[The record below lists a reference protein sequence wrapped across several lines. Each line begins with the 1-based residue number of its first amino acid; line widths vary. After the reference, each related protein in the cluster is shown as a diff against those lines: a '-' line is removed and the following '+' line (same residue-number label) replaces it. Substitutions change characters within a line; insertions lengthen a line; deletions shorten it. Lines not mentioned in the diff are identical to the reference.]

1 MSTTTTPEDITVRT
15 TECHRAPAPPDAA
28 VRRPAAHTLRGDLG
42 LVTRQVRFE
51 QRAFWRNRSR
61 AFFSFGFPLVFLVV
75 FNAINGSHHIS
86 ELGGISYATW
96 FVPGILAYGLIM
108 ATFTN
113 LAVSTAVAR
122 DSGILKR
129 VRGTALPAWAF
140 IAGRVVSTLITSA
153 ALVAV
158 TLGLGVVA
166 YDVEIRT
173 STLLGTILTIV
184 LGSVCFTTLGLAVTT
199 IIPNAEAAPAIVNL
213 LVLPLTFISGIW
225 MVIADA
231 PGWLDTT
238 AKIFPVRALAHG
250 LQHAFDPATTGT
262 GIVWTDLMV
271 FAIWTV
277 VGLRICQRWFRWES
291 KR

>member
-1 MSTTTTPEDITVRT
+1 MSISTTAERPTVASSRPSAPTTT
-15 TECHRAPAPPDAA
+15 HRFPI
-28 VRRPAAHTLRGDLG
+28 RSDLA
-42 LVTRQVRFE
+42 LVARQVEFE

-61 AFFSFGFPLVFLVV
+61 AFFSVGFPLVFLVV
-75 FNAINGSHHIS
+75 FNAINGSHHID

-129 VRGTALPAWAF
+129 LRGTPLPTWAF
-140 IAGRVVSTLITSA
+140 VAGRVGSTLVTSA
-153 ALVAV
+153 VLVAATV
-158 TLGLGVVA
+158 GLGVFA
-166 YDVEIRT
+166 YDVEIRW
-173 STLLGTILTIV
+173 STIV
-184 LGSVCFTTLGLAVTT
+184 GLVVTLALGSICFTTLGLAVTA

-225 MVIADA
+225 MVLSGA
-231 PGWLDTT
+231 PGWLETI

-250 LQHAFDPATTGT
+250 LQHAFDPATTGN
-262 GIVWTDLMV
+262 GIVWLDLMV
-271 FAIWTV
+271 LTIWTV
-277 VGLRICQRWFRWES
+277 VGLRVCQRWFRWES